1 MGEFPRGLGDVYKQF
16 FDRQFKNE
24 LKYYK
29 DEITPLLYPI
39 LSAFEPL
46 TLGFLMQHR
55 SFKNREELFDRLDR
69 LGSLFPASGESDT
82 DTIRPFHRSICDWI
96 TVKKGAYPYFIDIP
110 YGHRVLADAGW
121 EQFEQGPETMDAYFL
136 AWLPSHLLV
145 VGDDERLVR
154 LLKDFRYLMEKT
166 RRGMLERLLK
176 DFRELPARLTG
187 SREKLQ
193 LERAFFREKA
203 HIMRRGNEKWPV
215 NKILL
220 QLAVEHADDSPLT
233 LGAEQF
239 LADDRCDWL
248 WLRDQERAAHAVPDP
263 CVAVLEGHT
272 GHIEGV
278 LALPKGRIL
287 SWASDHTLRLW
298 TSEGSPLATLEG
310 HTNTVNSV
318 LALKDGRLLS
328 SSLDHTLRLWTSD
341 GVPFAKLEGHTDW
354 VIGALVLADGR
365 FLSWSY
371 DNTIRLWASNGASLK
386 EWRIRDALG
395 DLPNDL
401 LAALHVATTPEPLFR
416 HAVVASGQ
424 EGVRHLSV
432 LDAFWHANGP
442 VEPFVLFDG
451 AILVNVEGAGA
462 VVPKLYHGNYP
473 VTVAE
478 AAATIA
484 SASSHSP

>member
-1 MGEFPRGLGDVYKQF
+1 
-16 FDRQFKNE
+16 
-24 LKYYK
+24 
-29 DEITPLLYPI
+29 
-39 LSAFEPL
+39 
-46 TLGFLMQHR
+46 
-55 SFKNREELFDRLDR
+55 
-69 LGSLFPASGESDT
+69 
-82 DTIRPFHRSICDWI
+82 
-96 TVKKGAYPYFIDIP
+96 
-110 YGHRVLADAGW
+110 
-121 EQFEQGPETMDAYFL
+121 
-136 AWLPSHLLV
+136 
-145 VGDDERLVR
+145 
-154 LLKDFRYLMEKT
+154 
-166 RRGMLERLLK
+166 
-176 DFRELPARLTG
+176 
-187 SREKLQ
+187 
-193 LERAFFREKA
+193 
-203 HIMRRGNEKWPV
+203 
-215 NKILL
+215 
-220 QLAVEHADDSPLT
+220 
-233 LGAEQF
+233 
-239 LADDRCDWL
+239 
-248 WLRDQERAAHAVPDP
+248 
-263 CVAVLEGHT
+263 
-272 GHIEGV
+272 
-278 LALPKGRIL
+278 
-287 SWASDHTLRLW
+287 
-298 TSEGSPLATLEG
+298 
-310 HTNTVNSV
+310 
-318 LALKDGRLLS
+318 
-328 SSLDHTLRLWTSD
+328 LDHTLRLWTSD